1 LCRARRRVGA
11 APLKA
16 LFTAISG
23 PAGTPGL
30 PGVMWRGLR
39 TVAIDGTGLHVP
51 DSRRIGVKYPKREG
65 FGYPLLRLSVLIET
79 GTRSLIDAVF
89 GPESEGECSHAGRL
103 IRSMVSGML
112 LLADCGYD
120 SWELFAQVGGIKGA
134 HYLCRSGAGR
144 TPLILTRLPDGSYL
158 SVLGPELLKVRIV
171 EAWITVTSQDGTV
184 RVEQWRLITDL
195 FDHER
200 YPAADLVDL
209 YHERWQV
216 ETAYFSIKAT
226 ILDGRVL
233 RSDRPED
240 IDQEVWAL
248 LSVYQAIIR
257 MTVDAVASRPR
268 LDPDRASFTVA
279 LQTAGDQVIAAAGVF
294 PELVIDPVGAI
305 GLAVLANLLPQR
317 RRSRGKARSRKNPTS
332 KYGPNAGKHPHTAQT
347 YTFTARVEIMKEG
360 LTARSRR

>member
-1 LCRARRRVGA
+1 
-11 APLKA
+11 
-16 LFTAISG
+16 
-23 PAGTPGL
+23 
-30 PGVMWRGLR
+30 
-39 TVAIDGTGLHVP
+39 
-51 DSRRIGVKYPKREG
+51 
-65 FGYPLLRLSVLIET
+65 
-79 GTRSLIDAVF
+79 
-89 GPESEGECSHAGRL
+89 
-103 IRSMVSGML
+103 
-112 LLADCGYD
+112 
-120 SWELFAQVGGIKGA
+120 
-134 HYLCRSGAGR
+134 
-144 TPLILTRLPDGSYL
+144 
-158 SVLGPELLKVRIV
+158 
-171 EAWITVTSQDGTV
+171 
-184 RVEQWRLITDL
+184 
-195 FDHER
+195 
-200 YPAADLVDL
+200 
-209 YHERWQV
+209 V